1 MMCSRCATLRFFQES
16 MAMVFMF
23 RSLKREM
30 SMAVTFLSHI
40 ESVRELKK
48 YGTTVIFENDGIDT
62 KTMNHELIL

>member
-1 MMCSRCATLRFFQES
+1 

-40 ESVRELKK
+40 ESVRELKR